1 MEGSGVRVPASA
13 LTTPRFGGVLGGILL
28 PTRSMSG
35 SGLVTLLR
43 VLAYLRRHHLAILA
57 LFIALGGTS
66 YAATQLPANSVGT
79 RQIRAGAVT
88 PSKLS
93 PALRSQLGKTTPKA
107 KAAWRDPA
115 IMAAISAA
123 GQRVLSQ
130 KLVTVAADAPW
141 VDTGLSIAPGQR
153 LWADTRSDG
162 KWSGNPRY
170 FPYSDANGLPV
181 YPGAYRVDAN
191 AQVDSL
197 IGFIGSTPVNA
208 PEVSVNASAQPG
220 GPGGITNPGFVA
232 VGDTLVNFA
241 PQTTGEIWLRNNDNT
256 NYYSD
261 VGRQIV
267 KVIVTTG

>member
-1 MEGSGVRVPASA
+1 MPNVGVRGSSPRVSSDDA
-13 LTTPRFGGVLGGILL
+13 LA
-28 PTRSMSG
+28 
-35 SGLVTLLR
+35 TLLR
-43 VLAYLRRHHLAILA
+43 MLDYLRRHHLAIIA
-57 LFIALGGTS
+57 LFVALGGTS

-93 PALRSQLGKTTPKA
+93 PGLGVELHKTTPKA
-107 KAAWRDPA
+107 QAAWRDPTIA
-115 IMAAISAA
+115 TAISAA
-123 GQRVLSQ
+123 GQTVLAQ
-130 KLVTVAADAPW
+130 KIVTVAADAPW
-141 VDTGLSIAPGQR
+141 VDTGLSVAAGQH

-162 KWSGNPRY
+162 KWSGNPKY

-181 YPGAYRVDAN
+181 YPGAYRVDAD

-197 IGFIGSTPVNA
+197 IGFIGNTPVNA

-232 VGDTLVNFA
+232 IGDTLVNFA
-241 PQTTGEIWLRNNDNT
+241 PSTTGTIWLRNNDNT

-261 VGRQIV
+261 VGHQIV
-267 KVIVTTG
+267 KVILTSGGA

>member
-1 MEGSGVRVPASA
+1 V
-13 LTTPRFGGVLGGILL
+13 LT
-28 PTRSMSG
+28 
-35 SGLVTLLR
+35 
-43 VLAYLRRHHLAILA
+43 YLRRHHLAIVA

-93 PALRSQLGKTTPKA
+93 PALETQLHKTAPKA
-107 KAAWRDPA
+107 KAAVWRDPA
-115 IMAAISAA
+115 IATAISAA
-123 GQRVLSQ
+123 GQTVLSQ
-130 KLVTVAADAPW
+130 KIVIVAADAPW
-141 VDTGLSIAPGQR
+141 VDSGLSIAPGQH

-162 KWSGNPRY
+162 KWSGNPTY

-181 YPGAYRVDAN
+181 YPGAYRIDAN

-197 IGFIGSTPVNA
+197 IGFVGDTPVNV
-208 PEVSVNASAQPG
+208 PEVSVSASAQPG

-232 VGDTLVNFA
+232 VGDTLKNFA
-241 PQTTGEIWLRNNDNT
+241 PSTTGTIWLRNNDNT

-261 VGRQIV
+261 VGHQIV
-267 KVIVTTG
+267 KVIVTSGGS

>member
-1 MEGSGVRVPASA
+1 M
-13 LTTPRFGGVLGGILL
+13 
-28 PTRSMSG
+28 
-35 SGLVTLLR
+35 
-43 VLAYLRRHHLAILA
+43 LAYLRRHHLAILA

-93 PALRSQLGKTTPKA
+93 PALKAQLHTTTPKA
-107 KAAWRDPA
+107 KAAWRDPSIA
-115 IMAAISAA
+115 TAISAA
-123 GQRVLSQ
+123 GQTVLSQ
-130 KLVTVAADAPW
+130 KVVTVAADAPW
-141 VDTGLSIAPGQR
+141 VDTGLSIASGQHV
-153 LWADTRSDG
+153 WADTRSDG
-162 KWSGNPRY
+162 KWSGNPKY

-197 IGFIGSTPVNA
+197 IGFVGDTPVNT
-208 PEVSVNASAQPG
+208 PEVSVSFSARPG
-220 GPGGITNPGFVA
+220 GHGGIANPGFVA
-232 VGDTLVNFA
+232 VGDTLMNFA
-241 PQTTGEIWLRNNDNT
+241 PTTAGKIWLRNNDNT

-267 KVIVTTG
+267 KVILTTGDS